1 LDVEAADTCG
11 RLASTFGLDRVDQVP
26 MPGVVPVGIEI
37 EVPWRS
43 YFPGLVQR
51 YGLDARRFQ
60 DLRREESAALTAECS
75 ELELLLR
82 PRLEATVVCG
92 VPRGNDRYWEFAFAP
107 ACDVSHTL
115 EQVRLLSAAG
125 LLPRDRK
132 HSLHITLG
140 GIARCKSVYFL
151 AMLLESRYVDPQRL
165 VEGADRGL
173 HPSNNWGRK
182 GLAGVLEKGA
192 SELVAGAQVAC
203 EMRMLQLP
211 VDDSVF
217 RELMATVRQAADA
230 IADHIAGVPSDKA
243 RQWREFQ
250 AEAEGVLA
258 RRGLPLNNWW
268 RGGIDGGVN
277 RDAWRRFSESLEL
290 VRHELRAWYR
300 EEEPAMPVVRAMRM
314 AG

>member
-1 LDVEAADTCG
+1 
-11 RLASTFGLDRVDQVP
+11 

-60 DLRREESAALTAECS
+60 DLQREESAALTVECS
-75 ELELLLR
+75 ELELQLR
-82 PRLEATVVCG
+82 PRLEATIACG

-115 EQVRLLSAAG
+115 EQVRLLTAAG

-132 HSLHITLG
+132 HSLHVTLG
-140 GIARCKSVYFL
+140 GIPRCKAVYFL
-151 AMLLESRYVDPQRL
+151 AMLLESRHVDPQRL

-182 GLAGVLEKGA
+182 GLAGVFEKG
-192 SELVAGAQVAC
+192 SVELAGGAQVAC
-203 EMRMLQLP
+203 ELRMLQLP
-211 VDDSVF
+211 VDDGDF
-217 RELMATVRQAADA
+217 RQLMATVRMASDA
-230 IADHIAGVPSDKA
+230 IADCLAGIPSPAASTWKA
-243 RQWREFQ
+243 FQ
-250 AEAEGVLA
+250 THAEAVLA

-268 RGGIDGGVN
+268 RGGVDGGVN
-277 RDAWRRFSESLEL
+277 LYAWQKFSESLAEI
-290 VRHELRAWYR
+290 RHDLHGWYP
-300 EEEPAMPVVRAMRM
+300 EERPEPTTWPRQRM
-314 AG
+314 AC